1 MGCYLVDSKNIDV
14 TISTI
19 AALIAPPPPPQPRG
33 IDQRALEQV
42 LTRPLA
48 IGQTPEGMFISSQ
61 RDQIEV
67 ITGGNK
73 ANVRDLSGRKIFSES
88 KIPPVLHFFIA
99 SSPISSYGVNFILTV
114 PCVEPIQWIR
124 DNILSPQ
131 ISEKTQKTL
140 IGGAGTLKIASGNKT
155 WNIKFEP
162 GEGDI
167 INLDFNASETTT
179 QLPDDNKLR
188 EELQEQYNA
197 LIEFLSELE
206 L

>member
-1 MGCYLVDSKNIDV
+1 MVDSANIDV

-19 AALIAPPPPPQPRG
+19 AALIAPPPLPQPIE
-33 IDQRALEQV
+33 IDQRAIEQV

-48 IGQTPEGMFISSQ
+48 IGQTPGGMFVSSQ

-67 ITGGNK
+67 IVGGNK
-73 ANVRDLSGRKIFSES
+73 VNVRDLSGRKTFSES
-88 KIPPVLHFFIA
+88 KIPPILHFFIG
-99 SSPISSYGVNFILTV
+99 SSQITSYGVNFILTV
-114 PCVEPIQWIR
+114 PRVEPIQWIC

-131 ISEKTQKTL
+131 ISKKTEKTL
-140 IGGAGTLKIASGNKT
+140 IGGAGTLKIVSGHKT
-155 WNIKFEP
+155 WNIKLEP

-167 INLDFNASETTT
+167 VNLDFNASETTI
-179 QLPDDNKLR
+179 QLPDDNRLR

-197 LIEFLSELE
+197 LMEFLNELE